1 MKSSIRFLLVLA
13 FVFMYPGSA
22 FAQSKDYTIFYGE
35 DTAVGNIAS
44 FQGDLYILRYE
55 GLFRYDADLKS
66 EVLLTDTVTSRWDSE
81 GYTDDLLSD
90 ESGLYGYQM
99 EQARLIQILNKDGD
113 LKNDE
118 IIKVESNTYPDA
130 LFLQDGVLGLLVTES
145 DLQKLRLIPLS
156 GEEETELP
164 VKNIVKLAAYKSGYA
179 IALEEIH
186 NGAQMVHNL
195 SALDLNSG
203 ELEKLTQIDV
213 SVRAITYDKS
223 LDRVCIAGSSEIY
236 GWQTQSDISTLAYSL
251 KGDITTITTFSPDMA
266 AVIVDNSVVIRE
278 MNARTER
285 RTLTL
290 QQPNGRSENYKT
302 FIETN
307 PDITLLFGGDQSMTP
322 EEEFIEDM
330 TTRSSDIDI
339 FLLTDINLLSSIYN
353 KGFGINM
360 AKDDTLN
367 LLIDDM
373 YTPFYRLF
381 KRDGAVYAFPQ
392 SLFITMIG
400 YDPQFFE
407 SFSFDVPTNYSEFLD
422 LSRMW
427 VEDYADQNDTI
438 YFNPF
443 ANGIGLISIL
453 ERYADECM
461 GNNREIIYNNP
472 ELKEIIQK
480 YLEVS
485 SAYNAYNFTG
495 SYDVYGLN
503 VIDVP
508 HIGIYNYMPLSV
520 SSANR
525 PVISGTD
532 LDLAYFVV
540 NPYSLHVQEAL
551 AFIRNS
557 VNDWEAMMMAVM
569 LRSAAGPVERS
580 GYAAERDA
588 LESEIVA
595 LRTELQN
602 VEVID
607 RPPLE
612 EKIKLKEEM
621 LVSCENSRWEVT
633 QKEIDWYQ
641 SVVDSIVICDLNP
654 ISILQE
660 TQADLFSRLI
670 GGSVD
675 VDRFLGL
682 LDERILAIKLEAL
695 Q

>member
-1 MKSSIRFLLVLA
+1 MNALIRFLLVLA
-13 FVFMYPGSA
+13 FVFMYPSSA
-22 FAQSKDYTIFYGE
+22 FAQSKDSTIFYGE
-35 DTAVGNIAS
+35 DTAVGSIAS

-55 GLFRYDADLKS
+55 GLFRYDPDLKS
-66 EVLLTDTVTSRWDSE
+66 EVLLTDAVTSRWDFA
-81 GYTDDLLSD
+81 GYTNDLLSD

-99 EQARLIQILNKDGD
+99 EQARLIRILNEDGD

-118 IIKVESNTYPDA
+118 VMKVESDTYPDA
-130 LFLQDGVLGLLVTES
+130 LFLQDGVLGLLVTEN

-156 GEEETELP
+156 GQAETELP
-164 VKNIVKLAAYKSGYA
+164 VRNIVKLAAYKNGYA

-186 NGAQMVHNL
+186 NGAQIIRNL

-213 SVRAITYDKS
+213 SVRALTYDKS

-236 GWQTQSDISTLAYSL
+236 GWQMQSDFSILAYSL
-251 KGDITTITTFSPDMA
+251 KGDITTIITFSPNMA

-278 MNARTER
+278 MNATTEQ
-285 RTLTL
+285 RTLIL

-302 FIETN
+302 FIEAY
-307 PDITLLFGGDQSMTP
+307 PEITLLFGGNQSMSP
-322 EEEFIEDM
+322 EEEFIENM

-353 KGFGINM
+353 KGFGVNM
-360 AKDDTLN
+360 AKDDTINSLV
-367 LLIDDM
+367 DDM
-373 YTPFYRLF
+373 YAPFHRLF
-381 KRDGAVYAFPQ
+381 KRDNAVYAFPQ

-400 YDPQFFE
+400 YDSQFFE
-407 SFSFDVPTNYSEFLD
+407 NFSFDVPTNYSEFFD
-422 LSRMW
+422 LSRIW
-427 VEDYADQNDTI
+427 VENYADQNDSI

-443 ANGIGLISIL
+443 ANGVGLISML
-453 ERYADECM
+453 ERYADECT

-472 ELKEIIQK
+472 ELKEILQK

-495 SYDVYGLN
+495 AYEVYGLN

-508 HIGIYNYMPLSV
+508 HIGIYNYMPLSI
-520 SSANR
+520 SSTNR

-569 LRSAAGPVERS
+569 LRSAASPVERS
-580 GYAAERDA
+580 SYTVEKNA
-588 LESEIVA
+588 LESEIMA
-595 LRTELQN
+595 IEAELQN
-602 VEVID
+602 VEAVN
-607 RPPLE
+607 RPLLE
-612 EKIKLKEEM
+612 EQIKLKEEM
-621 LVSCENSRWEVT
+621 LVSCEDSRWEVT

-641 SVVDSIVICDLNP
+641 SVVDSIVISDLNP
-654 ISILQE
+654 VSILQE

-670 GGSVD
+670 GGSID
-675 VDRFLGL
+675 VDRFLSL
-682 LDERILAIKLEAL
+682 LDERILAIKLETL
-695 Q
+695 E